1 MKSRA
6 KFKSYSPDQLFLLPP
21 DMKEWLPED
30 DLIYF
35 IMDVVGSLDLDR
47 IYGSYDGSAG
57 GQPPY
62 DPEMMVSLLLYAYCV
77 GIVSSRKIEQAT
89 YHSVPFRVLAG
100 NRHPDHDTIAEFRNR
115 HLNALGSLFVDVLR
129 LCQKAGL
136 VKFVHVSLDGTKM
149 KANASNHIKY
159 EAKKRGYD
167 DKPGRKGRPPA
178 APSEEDEKPD
188 PKKQRNFT
196 DSDSRIMPVEGNRYF
211 VQGYNCHAAVDD
223 QAQVIVASHVTQE
236 TNDKKQ
242 LEAALAKLKGNTG
255 GAIPKRFSTDSGYY
269 SDANCEALA
278 SASIDAY
285 IAADKKKHSDALPF
299 PPRGRIP
306 KNATIGYRMA
316 RKLLTIKGQR
326 IYSKRKYTVEPV
338 FGQIKEARGF
348 RRFSFRG
355 LEHCQDEWD
364 LVCLTHNLLKLFRH
378 GNWKPQLA

>member
-1 MKSRA
+1 MKNRA

-77 GIVSSRKIEQAT
+77 GIVSSRKIEQAS

-100 NRHPDHDTIAEFRNR
+100 NRHPDHDTIAEFRKR

-129 LCQKAGL
+129 LFQKAGL

-236 TNDKKQ
+236 T
-242 LEAALAKLKGNTG
+242 
-255 GAIPKRFSTDSGYY
+255 
-269 SDANCEALA
+269 
-278 SASIDAY
+278 ASIDAY
-285 IAADKKKHSDALPF
+285 IATDKKKHSDALPF